1 LVLYELGVL
10 GVGQLATKLV
20 RLQEIQEMEALWIS
34 KRNREDIPLHYFLL
48 PSFQS
53 GLIIRPSS
61 FQLSTSYHKT
71 QHQSFLLDI
80 TRIYWSFLEVY
91 YRFLETI

>member
-1 LVLYELGVL
+1 MVPVEQLLVLYELCVL

-34 KRNREDIPLHYFLL
+34 KRDREDIPLHYFLS

-61 FQLSTSYHKT
+61 FQLEYKLSQDPT
-71 QHQSFLLDI
+71 SFLLEI
-80 TRIYWSFLEVY
+80 TRVY
-91 YRFLETI
+91 